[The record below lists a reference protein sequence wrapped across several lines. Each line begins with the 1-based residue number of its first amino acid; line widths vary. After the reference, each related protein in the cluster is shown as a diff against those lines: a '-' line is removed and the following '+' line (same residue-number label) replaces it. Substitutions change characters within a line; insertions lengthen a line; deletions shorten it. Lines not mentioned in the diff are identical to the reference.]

1 MEPGPKHQIGSNVL
15 VIFRKYEKKKAKETE
30 DEHMSRE
37 RPWISSGTIQGRK

>member
-15 VIFRKYEKKKAKETE
+15 VIFRKYEKKKKAKETE

-37 RPWISSGTIQGRK
+37 RP